1 MTCERWLWI
10 SADGSTTI
18 ELTQWVNNTEV
29 MKAGMRG
36 RWHPKPVITRVVI
49 PDRPGQY
56 TQNRRHEYRTWTLP
70 LAARGSDIAALQ
82 ATLYSLA
89 QQMDPLDGPGIL
101 RYIGVDGR
109 ISDLYAVQTADLDPS
124 DWVGSSASAGQMM
137 VLTFEAD
144 EPYFLAEEVPYYWT
158 GTDPFPWYGIGG
170 SGYWFPITL
179 GGSSVLGNVVV
190 ASYSDAPAWPIW
202 DIVGPGADPILT
214 NVTTG
219 KTFALTG
226 VSLAAGDVLHID
238 LSEGVKTVM
247 GPNGANWFP
256 YLTDDSLWPLVKGD
270 NELVLSL
277 SGATSASYIALRFR
291 PRRIA
296 P

>member
-1 MTCERWLWI
+1 MSCERWLWV
-10 SADGSTTI
+10 SADGSTTT

-49 PDRPGQY
+49 PNRPGQY
-56 TQNRRHEYRTWTLP
+56 TQNRRHDYRVWTLP
-70 LAARGSDIAALQ
+70 LAARGSDITALQ

-109 ISDLYAVQTADLDPS
+109 VSELYAVQMADLDPS
-124 DWVGSSASAGQMM
+124 DWVGSSANAGQMM

-144 EPYFLAEEVPYYWT
+144 EPYFLSAEVDTSWK
-158 GTDPFPWYGIGG
+158 GADPTAWFGIGG
-170 SGYWFPITL
+170 TGYWVPISL
-179 GGSSVLGNVVV
+179 GASAVLGDLTFDP
-190 ASYSDAPAWPIW
+190 ATDADVWPIW
-202 DIVGPGADPILT
+202 DIVGPGSDPVFT
-214 NVTTG
+214 NNTTG
-219 KTFALTG
+219 ETFAFSG
-226 VSLAAGDVLHID
+226 VTLAAGDVLEID
-238 LSEGVKTVM
+238 LTPGVKTIL
-247 GPNGANWFP
+247 GPGGVNYFH
-256 YLTDDSLWPLVKGD
+256 YLTQTSLWPLVKGS
-270 NELVLSL
+270 NHITLSL
-277 SGATSASYIALRFR
+277 TGATSASYVGLRYR